1 MHHRIGT
8 RQLAQIEARLR
19 SFFTEL
25 ADDLADLE
33 ADASIERGA
42 DAEDTCEAASD
53 EAMLGM
59 SLAIMDRDRETLRA
73 VLDALD
79 RIEGGNFGVCEDCE
93 GDIPVER
100 LLVLPWA
107 RRCVSCA
114 QEYERLNG

>member
-1 MHHRIGT
+1 MPHRIGT
-8 RQLAQIEARLR
+8 QQLAQIEARLR

-42 DAEDTCEAASD
+42 DGEDACDTASD

-73 VLDALD
+73 VVDALD
-79 RIEGGNFGVCEDCE
+79 KLQRGEFGVCEDCDGE
-93 GDIPVER
+93 IPVER

-107 RRCVSCA
+107 RRCVPCA
-114 QEYERLNG
+114 QEFERQG